1 MFEPLSYCSG
11 LLIQKIA
18 SLFRLISGVQPLWS
32 VGGHYPA
39 ADLPA
44 DLRSGGYPSL
54 DFIQIRPETIFSF
67 LNCSIL
73 FLQLVEQK
81 LSMEQLSGKDHYRRL
96 YQNAIDDEAEWLRLG
111 ARQKADS
118 VQLLME
124 RNGIVAD
131 SLLELG
137 AGTGAVIQECQKRG
151 LAARFTA
158 VDYSAEA
165 IGFLAKSAPSIKG
178 VVADISGAGFSLEG
192 DFDVVI
198 MSHVLEHL
206 EEPSEFLKSL
216 GRLRWRYLVAE
227 VPLEDLLAS
236 RLKRVI
242 TSESPGKAA
251 GHVQFFTAA
260 SFLTLLNDSGLAV
273 VDYRRYVP
281 INELQAIR
289 FVCRKNGASRIKSMQ
304 VALTGY
310 YLPRLAKHLWGK
322 LYYAHY
328 AALCTKERVS

>member
-1 MFEPLSYCSG
+1 
-11 LLIQKIA
+11 
-18 SLFRLISGVQPLWS
+18 
-32 VGGHYPA
+32 
-39 ADLPA
+39 
-44 DLRSGGYPSL
+44 
-54 DFIQIRPETIFSF
+54 
-67 LNCSIL
+67 
-73 FLQLVEQK
+73 
-81 LSMEQLSGKDHYRRL
+81 MEQFSGKDHYRSL
-96 YQNAIDDEAEWLRLG
+96 YQNALDDEAEWLRLG
-111 ARQKADS
+111 AQQKANS

-165 IGFLAKSAPSIKG
+165 MGFLAKSAPAIKG
-178 VVADISGAGFSLEG
+178 VVADITSAEFSLEG

-206 EEPSEFLKSL
+206 EEPRKFLKSL

-227 VPLEDLLAS
+227 VPLEDLLAG
-236 RLKRVI
+236 RLKRLI
-242 TSESPGKAA
+242 TSEPPGKAA

-260 SFLTLLNDSGLAV
+260 SFQRLLNASGLAV
-273 VDYRRYVP
+273 IDNRRYVP

-289 FVCRKNGASRIKSMQ
+289 FVCRKNGSSRIKSIQ

-310 YLPRLAKHLWGK
+310 YLPRLAKHLWSK

-328 AALCTKERVS
+328 AALCCNEHLS